1 MTTKTPEPAPTFYAT
16 RDFKDVGTGKA
27 FAASKEVTAT
37 PGEIENYRV
46 AGLVTTDKPKAA

>member
-1 MTTKTPEPAPTFYAT
+1 MTTKTPGPDQTFYAT

-27 FAASKEVTAT
+27 FAAATEVIAT
-37 PGEIENYRV
+37 PGEIENYRA